1 MTTLKVRI
9 RGQVQGLGF
18 RPYVYRLASAMGIRG
33 SVANSAAGVE
43 ILAQGS
49 RANEFVERLRSNPP
63 PLARITD
70 FQVRYA
76 RAREHTGFAIVSS
89 RTAGSGG
96 VDVLPDIATCRG
108 CRSELLDLGDR
119 RYEYP
124 FINCTQ
130 CGPRYT
136 ITESLPY
143 DRRRTTMA
151 SFELCRLCA
160 LEYGEPG
167 DRRFHAQP
175 DACATCGP
183 RLFLLNA
190 RGHRCQVTDPLAAAA
205 RALARGSIVAIKSLG
220 GFQLACDATNDRAVR
235 QLRRRKTRPAKPF
248 ALMCSTPAVAR
259 RFCRVSA
266 TGRSLLVSPAA
277 PIVLLPKKT
286 EPALSLSPGIAPANS
301 RVGVMLAYTPL
312 HVLLLR
318 ELKHRQERDPV
329 LVMTSANHRN
339 DPLVGNDSD
348 LVAELN
354 GVFDFVLTHDR
365 PIANRCDDSVVL
377 DDCPAL
383 MVRRAR
389 GYAPQPL
396 LLDPMFHVKH
406 PTLALGGELRNCFTL
421 AIADRAFLSP
431 HLGNLSSDRTERFF
445 DDTLK
450 RYVQWTGGE
459 PTRIACD
466 LHPDYL
472 STRLAER
479 FSQARG
485 IPLARIQH
493 HYAHTVSVM
502 AEHGITGPALGISL
516 DGTGYGI
523 DGTIWGCEFLLVGPD
538 LSWRRV
544 AHLGCLKMTES
555 GMAVASP
562 GRIAA
567 AYLLQ
572 VFERVPSA
580 LGLGR
585 LIPPVEA
592 LLRTNRATTTSS
604 LGRLFDAVAAITGI
618 KRTATYEGEAPIA
631 LEAAVQRSERGRYP
645 CVLKEKEGC
654 LQIDPKPLLAAVV
667 QDTLKGTNP
676 GIVATRFHN
685 TIVDAVVRTVR
696 NLGRHHRFDSVL
708 LSGGSFQN
716 DILRQRVTRRL
727 QRAGTHVLR
736 NHLIPANDGG
746 ISLGQAIAA
755 DAALR

>member
-1 MTTLKVRI
+1 M
-9 RGQVQGLGF
+9 
-18 RPYVYRLASAMGIRG
+18 ASAMGVRG
-33 SVANSAAGVE
+33 SVANSTAGVE
-43 ILAQGS
+43 IFVQG
-49 RANEFVERLRSNPP
+49 AHADEFIERLRSNPP
-63 PLARITD
+63 PLARITS
-70 FQVRYA
+70 FQVRRL
-76 RAREHTGFAIVSS
+76 RARKHAGFAIVSS
-89 RTAGSGG
+89 QTAEPGG
-96 VDVLPDIATCRG
+96 VDVLPDIATCRD
-108 CRSELLDLGDR
+108 CRKELLDPRDR
-119 RYEYP
+119 RHEYP

-136 ITESLPY
+136 ITETLPY

-151 SFELCRLCA
+151 NFKLCRLCA
-160 LEYGEPG
+160 FEYGEPD

-175 DACATCGP
+175 DACAVCGP
-183 RLFLLNA
+183 RLFLLDA
-190 RGHRCQVTDPLAAAA
+190 RGRRCRVANPLATAAG
-205 RALARGSIVAIKSLG
+205 ALARGSIVAIKSLG
-220 GFQLACDATNDRAVR
+220 GFQLACDAANDRAVR
-235 QLRRRKTRPAKPF
+235 RLRRRKTRPAKPF
-248 ALMCSTPAVAR
+248 ALMCSTPAVAS

-277 PIVLLPKKT
+277 PIVLLPKRT
-286 EPALSLSPGIAPANS
+286 EPTLLLSPGIAPANS
-301 RVGVMLAYTPL
+301 RIGVMLAYTPL
-312 HVLLLR
+312 HFLLLR
-318 ELKHRQERDPV
+318 ELKRGQDQDPV
-329 LVMTSANHRN
+329 MVMTSANRRD
-339 DPLVGNDSD
+339 DPLVGTDSD

-377 DDCPAL
+377 DDHPAV

-406 PTLALGGELRNCFTL
+406 PTLALGGELRNCFTF
-421 AIADRAFLSP
+421 AVADRAFLSP
-431 HLGNLSSDRTERFF
+431 HLGNLSSTRTERFF

-450 RYVQWTGGE
+450 RYVQWTGVE
-459 PTRIACD
+459 PARIACD

-472 STRLAER
+472 STRMAEH
-479 FSQARG
+479 FSRTRG

-502 AEHGITGPALGISL
+502 AEHGVTGPTLGVSL

-523 DGTIWGCEFLLVGPD
+523 DGTTWGCEFLLVGPD
-538 LSWRRV
+538 LGWRRV

-572 VFERVPSA
+572 VSGRVPST

-585 LIPPVEA
+585 LVPPVEA
-592 LLRTNRATTTSS
+592 LLRTSRATTTSS

-618 KRTATYEGEAPIA
+618 RRTATYEGEAPIA
-631 LEAAVQRSERGRYP
+631 LEDAVRRSERGRYP
-645 CVLKEKEGC
+645 CVLEERGGC

-667 QDTLKGTNP
+667 QDTLKGTDP
-676 GIVATRFHN
+676 GIVASRFHN
-685 TIVDAVVRTVR
+685 TIVDAIVRTVR
-696 NLGRHHRFDSVL
+696 NLGRHHRFDHLL
-708 LSGGSFQN
+708 LSGGSLQN

-727 QRAGTHVLR
+727 QRAGNHVLR
-736 NHLIPANDGG
+736 NHLVPVNDGG
-746 ISLGQAIAA
+746 ISLGQAVAA